1 MKILIVGC
9 GKLGA
14 GLALELYKK
23 GHTISIIDKDED
35 SFYRLGADFNGTLV
49 VGNGYDQKV
58 LEEAEIEYADAM
70 VCATGN
76 DEINA
81 VAAKIGK
88 DKYYVKYVIARLYN
102 PRKAKVYEA
111 LGIKAISTTGF
122 SINRATEL
130 LSYNMMDSL
139 ALLGNDASSEIVR
152 IRATPNI
159 DGMLVKEIND
169 EKFKLFSIVR
179 GESSFLPKDDDVIET
194 NDILYF
200 IIKTE
205 AKRKLKILLGI

>member
-111 LGIKAISTTGF
+111 LGIKAIFIPPRKAAKSFSLSPPIGRTSPRKVISPVMATSARTGLPV
-122 SINRATEL
+122 IAET
-130 LSYNMMDSL
+130 M
-139 ALLGNDASSEIVR
+139 AVTIP
-152 IRATPNI
+152 TPA
-159 DGMLVKEIND
+159 DGP
-169 EKFKLFSIVR
+169 
-179 GESSFLPKDDDVIET
+179 SFGVAPSGT
-194 NDILYF
+194 
-200 IIKTE
+200 
-205 AKRKLKILLGI
+205 

>member
-35 SFYRLGADFNGTLV
+35 SFYRLGSDFNGTLV

-122 SINRATEL
+122 SINRAIEL

-169 EKFKLFSIVR
+169 EKFKLISIVR

-194 NDILYF
+194 NDIIYV

>member
-58 LEEAEIEYADAM
+58 LEEAEIEYVDAM

-122 SINRATEL
+122 SINRAIEL

>member
-14 GLALELYKK
+14 GLALELYKR

-122 SINRATEL
+122 SINRAIEL

-139 ALLGNDASSEIVR
+139 ALLGNDASSEIIR

-169 EKFKLFSIVR
+169 ERFKLFSIVR

>member
-122 SINRATEL
+122 SINRAIEL

-152 IRATPNI
+152 IRATLNI

>member
-122 SINRATEL
+122 SINRAIEL
-130 LSYNMMDSL
+130 LSYKMMDSL

-194 NDILYF
+194 SDILYF

>member
-14 GLALELYKK
+14 GLALELYKR

-35 SFYRLGADFNGTLV
+35 SFYRLGADFNGTFV

-122 SINRATEL
+122 SINRAIEL

>member
-14 GLALELYKK
+14 GLALELYNK

-35 SFYRLGADFNGTLV
+35 SFYRLGSDFNGTLV

-122 SINRATEL
+122 SINRAIEL

-169 EKFKLFSIVR
+169 EKFKLISIVR

>member
-14 GLALELYKK
+14 GLALELYRK

-122 SINRATEL
+122 SINRAIEL

>member
-14 GLALELYKK
+14 GLALELYKR

-122 SINRATEL
+122 SINRAIEL

-139 ALLGNDASSEIVR
+139 ALLGNDASTEIVR

>member
-14 GLALELYKK
+14 GLALELYRK

-111 LGIKAISTTGF
+111 LGIKVISTTGF
-122 SINRATEL
+122 SINRAIEL

>member
-14 GLALELYKK
+14 GLALELYNK

-35 SFYRLGADFNGTLV
+35 SFYRLGSDFNGTLV

-122 SINRATEL
+122 SINRAIEL

-179 GESSFLPKDDDVIET
+179 RESSFLPKDDDVIET

>member
-122 SINRATEL
+122 SINRAIEL

-179 GESSFLPKDDDVIET
+179 VESSFLPKDDDVIET

>member
-70 VCATGN
+70 VCTTGN

-122 SINRATEL
+122 SINRAIEL

>member
-14 GLALELYKK
+14 GLALELYKR

-76 DEINA
+76 DEIND

-122 SINRATEL
+122 SINRAIEL

-169 EKFKLFSIVR
+169 EKFKLISIVR

>member
-122 SINRATEL
+122 SINRAIEL

-139 ALLGNDASSEIVR
+139 ALLGNDASSEIIR

>member
-122 SINRATEL
+122 SINRAIEL

-179 GESSFLPKDDDVIET
+179 AESSFLPKDDDVIET

>member
-14 GLALELYKK
+14 GLALELYRK

-49 VGNGYDQKV
+49 IGNGYDQKV

-122 SINRATEL
+122 SINRAIEL

>member
-122 SINRATEL
+122 SINRAIEL

>member
-70 VCATGN
+70 VCATGS

-122 SINRATEL
+122 SINRAIEL

>member
-35 SFYRLGADFNGTLV
+35 SFYRLGSDFNGTLV

-58 LEEAEIEYADAM
+58 LEEAEIEYVDAM

-111 LGIKAISTTGF
+111 LGIKVISTTGF
-122 SINRATEL
+122 SINRAIEL

-152 IRATPNI
+152 IRATLNI

-169 EKFKLFSIVR
+169 EKFKLISIVR

>member
-111 LGIKAISTTGF
+111 LGIKVISTTGF
-122 SINRATEL
+122 SINRAIEL

>member
-14 GLALELYKK
+14 GLALELYKR

-122 SINRATEL
+122 SINRAIEL

-139 ALLGNDASSEIVR
+139 ALLGNDASSEIIR

>member
-35 SFYRLGADFNGTLV
+35 SFYRLGSDFNGTLV

-111 LGIKAISTTGF
+111 LGIKVISTTGF
-122 SINRATEL
+122 SINRAIEI

>member
-35 SFYRLGADFNGTLV
+35 SFYRLGSDFNGTLV

-58 LEEAEIEYADAM
+58 LEEAEIEYVDAM

-122 SINRATEL
+122 SINRAIEL

-169 EKFKLFSIVR
+169 EKFKLISIVR
-179 GESSFLPKDDDVIET
+179 GDSSFLPKDDDVIET

>member
-14 GLALELYKK
+14 GLALELYKR

-122 SINRATEL
+122 SINRAIEL

-179 GESSFLPKDDDVIET
+179 GESSFLPKDDDAIET

>member
-49 VGNGYDQKV
+49 IGNGYDQKV

-122 SINRATEL
+122 SINRAIEL

>member
-35 SFYRLGADFNGTLV
+35 SFYRLGSDFNGALV

-122 SINRATEL
+122 SINRAIEL

-152 IRATPNI
+152 IRATLNI

>member
-122 SINRATEL
+122 SINRAIEL
-130 LSYNMMDSL
+130 LSYKMMDSL

-159 DGMLVKEIND
+159 DGMIVKEIND

>member
-122 SINRATEL
+122 SINRAIEL

-169 EKFKLFSIVR
+169 EKFKLFSIIR

>member
-49 VGNGYDQKV
+49 IGNGYDQKV

-122 SINRATEL
+122 SINRAIEL

-152 IRATPNI
+152 IRATLNI

-169 EKFKLFSIVR
+169 EKFKLISIVR

>member
-35 SFYRLGADFNGTLV
+35 SFYRLGADFNGILI
-49 VGNGYDQKV
+49 VGNGYDQKA

-122 SINRATEL
+122 SINRAIEL

-152 IRATPNI
+152 IRATPNT

>member
-35 SFYRLGADFNGTLV
+35 SFYRLGGDFNGTLV
-49 VGNGYDQKV
+49 VGNGYDQKA

-122 SINRATEL
+122 SINRAIEL

-139 ALLGNDASSEIVR
+139 ALLGNDASSEIIR

>member
-35 SFYRLGADFNGTLV
+35 SFYRLGSDFNGTLV

-122 SINRATEL
+122 SINRAIEL

-169 EKFKLFSIVR
+169 EKFKLISIVR
-179 GESSFLPKDDDVIET
+179 GESSFLPKDNDVIET

>member
-35 SFYRLGADFNGTLV
+35 SFYRLGSDFNGTLV

-111 LGIKAISTTGF
+111 LGIKVISTTGF
-122 SINRATEL
+122 SINRAIEL

>member
-35 SFYRLGADFNGTLV
+35 SFYRLGSDFNGTLV

-122 SINRATEL
+122 SINRAIEL

-152 IRATPNI
+152 IIATLNI

-169 EKFKLFSIVR
+169 EKFKLISIVR